1 MNHRVQPIIAV
12 LIALGAF
19 GFLYVLIT
27 DPGEMAKMA
36 VTIIVAGII
45 IYFIVKYVM
54 KRNAGSEGAAFKKAA
69 KQSRRRMKEQKAK
82 HRAGHKGRV
91 SHLRSVPSAS
101 KPKPMILKKKS
112 QTQLTVIEGKK
123 TKRKTERFFSRST
136 VLKTAL
142 SVFYL
147 AQSGLVFF
155 VVLIENRLPLRRQP
169 GEI

>member
-19 GFLYVLIT
+19 GFLYVLVT
-27 DPGEMAKMA
+27 NPGEMAKMA
-36 VTIIVAGII
+36 ITVILAGII

-54 KRNAGSEGAAFKKAA
+54 KRNTGSEGAAFKKAA
-69 KQSRRRMKEQKAK
+69 KQSRRRLKEQKAK

-91 SHLRSVPSAS
+91 SHLQSVPSAS

-123 TKRKTERFFSRST
+123 NKKKNR
-136 VLKTAL
+136 AL
-142 SVFYL
+142 F
-147 AQSGLVFF
+147 
-155 VVLIENRLPLRRQP
+155 
-169 GEI
+169 